1 MEPVDFVRSALI
13 GIGATA
19 VLDAWL
25 ALLKQFGVQ
34 GLNFA
39 FLGRWVGHVFRGE
52 FTQPAM
58 AKATP
63 VHRELALGWFSHYAI
78 GVAFAGLLI
87 AVQGTAWLQN
97 PALSSAMLIGVCTVA
112 APLLIMQP
120 AMGAGFFASRTP
132 TPLKNCLRSII
143 NHSIF
148 GAGLYVSA
156 VVVNLVSR

>member
-1 MEPVDFVRSALI
+1 MQPVDVMRIVLI

-25 ALLKQFGVQ
+25 ALLKRFGVQ

-39 FLGRWVGHVFRGE
+39 FLGRWVGYVLRGQ
-52 FTQPAM
+52 FAQPAI

-63 VHRELALGWFSHYAI
+63 VRWELAFGWFSHYAI
-78 GVAFAGLLI
+78 GVVFAGLLI
-87 AVQGTAWLQN
+87 AVQGRAWLQD
-97 PALSSAMLIGVCTVA
+97 PALWSAVIVGACTVA

-132 TPLKNCLRSII
+132 TPLKICLRSII
-143 NHSIF
+143 NHTIF
-148 GAGLYVSA
+148 GVGLYVSA
-156 VVVNLVSR
+156 VVVNLGSR